1 MLAGQLA
8 LIVAALFAGA
18 AIYVN
23 VAEQPARLGLEDR
36 SLLVQMEARL
46 QARLYHASIAGH
58 RRVSFG
64 HADVVADQQLGMAS
78 WCRRHRRQPALYTP
92 HNGAHEQQAYGHR
105 LSALGPDEPRT
116 PGEVGQFA
124 CNPYGAGLCLNVYFP
139 VGINCL
145 NESFP

>member
-78 WCRRHRRQPALYTP
+78 WCRRHRRQLAYTLLIMAPTNNKLMGTDLARSGPTSRALLEKWGSLHAIRTVLGFASTP
-92 HNGAHEQQAYGHR
+92 IFLWASIA
-105 LSALGPDEPRT
+105 
-116 PGEVGQFA
+116 
-124 CNPYGAGLCLNVYFP
+124 
-139 VGINCL
+139 
-145 NESFP
+145 